1 MRLVCYRLGGPSWRL
16 GGRSHLMI
24 ASICSG
30 VAHIEVFFILL
41 LKLSSFRVA
50 RLRWMG
56 GRCICLS
63 QQGVDFGHGL
73 CRELLIASLDL
84 ALVPPMLRQCA
95 CLLCLGHWPA
105 ALGGFVSFV
114 ARQLVRVAISLLLA
128 NERLKII
135 E

>member
-1 MRLVCYRLGGPSWRL
+1 
-16 GGRSHLMI
+16 MI
-24 ASICSG
+24 ASIYSC
-30 VAHIEVFFILL
+30 VAHVEVFFILL

-63 QQGVDFGHGL
+63 QQGVNFGHGL

-84 ALVPPMLRQCA
+84 ALVSSMLRQCA